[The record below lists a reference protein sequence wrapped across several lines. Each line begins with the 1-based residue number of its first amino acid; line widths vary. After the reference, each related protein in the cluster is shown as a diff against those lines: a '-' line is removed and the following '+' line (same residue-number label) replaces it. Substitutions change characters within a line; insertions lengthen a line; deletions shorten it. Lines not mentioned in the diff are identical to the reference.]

1 MSRLIGFCGLA
12 GSGKD
17 TSGDFLVKN
26 SNYVKLACADPLKR
40 ICRQVYDFT
49 DEQLWGPSTERNR
62 PDKRYWRLS
71 KSKEDV
77 EKLFEAWHNGADAG
91 HGADDDGTVWNFI
104 GITEAEY
111 KCWVESCGYLT
122 PRYAL
127 QQLGTEWGRDCYPN
141 TWIDLAIRTA
151 MALRT
156 SGVLRSLHYKYTAKE
171 GLVSGHV
178 PFGPRIGGVAITDVR
193 FLNEVLAINNAGGEV
208 YLLTRGLGLEGAA
221 GQHKSETEMRSIPKD
236 LFKGIID
243 NSEWELDQLE
253 NFLNHLTIKG

>member
-26 SNYVKLACADPLKR
+26 ANYVKLACADPLKR
-40 ICRQVYDFT
+40 ICQQVYAFT
-49 DEQLWGPSTERNR
+49 DEQLWGPSSERNK
-62 PDKRYWRLS
+62 PDKRYWRMPVD
-71 KSKEDV
+71 KETLDRRV
-77 EKLFEAWHNGADAG
+77 EEWHAMEQCSCEEEVPLHDFMGL
-91 HGADDDGTVWNFI
+91 
-104 GITEAEY
+104 TEAEY
-111 KCWVESCGYLT
+111 KYWVESCGYLT

-151 MALRT
+151 TSLRM
-156 SGVLRSLHYKYTAKE
+156 SGVLRSVHYKYTAKE
-171 GLVSGHV
+171 GLITGCT

-208 YLLTRGLGLEGAA
+208 YLLTRGLGLEGAS
-221 GQHKSETEMRSIPKD
+221 GQHKSETEMKSIPRE

-243 NSEWELDQLE
+243 NNEWELDQLE
-253 NFLNHLTIKG
+253 NFLKHLTAKG